1 MTFRELGVNNMLT
14 QKRKLDVNYRRHD
27 PMANKGHRNRSPRSV
42 GRQRPTSEI
51 HALAMQALRHFAL
64 YGDSIFLS
72 NLVASIS
79 TPAARKSLIKWCEQY
94 GGLSWKPALG
104 RFRGGIPK
112 NGVALAEAEKEPFR
126 KSTIAVRDP
135 VIGIDVSVLWTIV
148 DPLGRQC
155 RVCSAPS
162 MIGEDTC
169 FSHHFK

>member
-1 MTFRELGVNNMLT
+1 MTFRVLGVNNMLT
-14 QKRKLDVNYRRHD
+14 QKRKLDAKYRQHE
-27 PMANKGHRNRSPRSV
+27 PMAKKRHHNRSPQSV

-51 HALAMQALRHFAL
+51 HTLAMQALTHFAIH
-64 YGDSIFLS
+64 GDSIFLS

-79 TPAARKSLIKWCEQY
+79 TPAARRSLIEWCEQY
-94 GGLSWKPALG
+94 GQLSWKPTLG

-112 NGVALAEAEKEPFR
+112 NGIALAEAERNPFR
-126 KSTIAVRDP
+126 MSTIAVRDP
-135 VIGIDVSVLWTIV
+135 VIGVDVNVLWTTV
-148 DPLGRQC
+148 EPLGRKC